1 MLPSVG
7 KNAISPFLKSVLLR
21 SIPELIPVSK
31 YIIDR
36 PIWCTFPSKG
46 NILAINPTVIG
57 ERWRFNLHLILSLPL
72 TSKITLILET
82 VPEHISR
89 YPASRI
95 YNRFQSMYWL
105 SESIENVDEI
115 NNDAEIIDNSVEDAV
130 TLYRKVRES
139 KNKEPTEK
147 EIADIEKECEIIRN
161 RQVITKDLQHKPVEI
176 TNKNGLVVTGPPTL
190 TRFEKAR
197 IMGARA
203 LQLSLGAPIFIEI
216 PKNATT
222 SLEIAMEEL
231 KQRVIPIVIKRTLP
245 NGDYQNIP
253 IDQFA

>member
-1 MLPSVG
+1 M
-7 KNAISPFLKSVLLR
+7 
-21 SIPELIPVSK
+21 
-31 YIIDR
+31 
-36 PIWCTFPSKG
+36 
-46 NILAINPTVIG
+46 
-57 ERWRFNLHLILSLPL
+57 
-72 TSKITLILET
+72 
-82 VPEHISR
+82 
-89 YPASRI
+89 
-95 YNRFQSMYWL
+95 
-105 SESIENVDEI
+105 SESTEKVDEI
-115 NNDAEIIDNSVEDAV
+115 NNDPDILDSSVEDAIA
-130 TLYRKVRES
+130 LYRKVREG
-139 KNKEPTEK
+139 KNKELTEK
-147 EIADIEKECEIIRN
+147 EIADIDKECEIIRN

-176 TNKNGLVVTGPPTL
+176 TNKDGLVVTGPPTL

>member
-1 MLPSVG
+1 M
-7 KNAISPFLKSVLLR
+7 
-21 SIPELIPVSK
+21 
-31 YIIDR
+31 
-36 PIWCTFPSKG
+36 
-46 NILAINPTVIG
+46 
-57 ERWRFNLHLILSLPL
+57 
-72 TSKITLILET
+72 
-82 VPEHISR
+82 
-89 YPASRI
+89 
-95 YNRFQSMYWL
+95 

-115 NNDAEIIDNSVEDAV
+115 NNDTDAEIIDNTVDDAIA
-130 TLYRKVRES
+130 LYRKVREG
-139 KNKEPTEK
+139 KNKELTEK
-147 EIADIEKECEIIRN
+147 EIANIDKECEIIRN
-161 RQVITKDLQHKPVEI
+161 RQVITRDLQHKPVEI
-176 TNKNGLVVTGPPTL
+176 TNKDGLVVTGPPTL

-216 PKNATT
+216 PENATT

>member
-1 MLPSVG
+1 
-7 KNAISPFLKSVLLR
+7 
-21 SIPELIPVSK
+21 
-31 YIIDR
+31 
-36 PIWCTFPSKG
+36 
-46 NILAINPTVIG
+46 
-57 ERWRFNLHLILSLPL
+57 
-72 TSKITLILET
+72 
-82 VPEHISR
+82 
-89 YPASRI
+89 
-95 YNRFQSMYWL
+95 L
-105 SESIENVDEI
+105 SESIEKAGETNAKSPDTP
-115 NNDAEIIDNSVEDAV
+115 DAEILDNSIEDAI
-130 TLYRKVRES
+130 TLYRKVREG
-139 KNKEPTEK
+139 KNKELTEK
-147 EIADIEKECEIIRN
+147 EIANIDKECEIIRN
-161 RQVITKDLQHKPVEI
+161 RKVIIKDSQHKPAEI
-176 TNKNGLVVTGPPTL
+176 TNKDGSITTGPPTL

>member
-1 MLPSVG
+1 
-7 KNAISPFLKSVLLR
+7 
-21 SIPELIPVSK
+21 
-31 YIIDR
+31 
-36 PIWCTFPSKG
+36 
-46 NILAINPTVIG
+46 
-57 ERWRFNLHLILSLPL
+57 
-72 TSKITLILET
+72 
-82 VPEHISR
+82 
-89 YPASRI
+89 
-95 YNRFQSMYWL
+95 L
-105 SESIENVDEI
+105 SESIEKADEI
-115 NNDAEIIDNSVEDAV
+115 NNDPDILDNSVDDAI
-130 TLYRKVRES
+130 TLYRKVREG
-139 KNKEPTEK
+139 KNKELTEK
-147 EIADIEKECEIIRN
+147 EIANIDKECEIIRN
-161 RQVITKDLQHKPVEI
+161 RKIIIKDLQHKPVEI
-176 TNKNGLVVTGPPTL
+176 TKDGSITTGPPTL

>member
-1 MLPSVG
+1 MSG
-7 KNAISPFLKSVLLR
+7 
-21 SIPELIPVSK
+21 
-31 YIIDR
+31 
-36 PIWCTFPSKG
+36 
-46 NILAINPTVIG
+46 
-57 ERWRFNLHLILSLPL
+57 
-72 TSKITLILET
+72 
-82 VPEHISR
+82 
-89 YPASRI
+89 
-95 YNRFQSMYWL
+95 
-105 SESIENVDEI
+105 SIEKADETSAESSDTL
-115 NNDAEIIDNSVEDAV
+115 DAEIIENSAEDAV
-130 TLYRKVRES
+130 ALYRKVREG
-139 KNKEPTEK
+139 KNKELTEK
-147 EIADIEKECEIIRN
+147 EIADIDKECEIIRN
-161 RQVITKDLQHKPVEI
+161 RKVIIKDIEHKPVEI
-176 TNKNGLVVTGPPTL
+176 TNKNGLIVTGPPTL

>member
-1 MLPSVG
+1 
-7 KNAISPFLKSVLLR
+7 
-21 SIPELIPVSK
+21 
-31 YIIDR
+31 
-36 PIWCTFPSKG
+36 
-46 NILAINPTVIG
+46 
-57 ERWRFNLHLILSLPL
+57 
-72 TSKITLILET
+72 
-82 VPEHISR
+82 
-89 YPASRI
+89 
-95 YNRFQSMYWL
+95 L
-105 SESIENVDEI
+105 SESTESVDEI
-115 NNDAEIIDNSVEDAV
+115 NNDTDAEIIDNSVEDAIV
-130 TLYRKVRES
+130 LYRKVREG
-139 KNKEPTEK
+139 KNKELTEK
-147 EIADIEKECEIIRN
+147 EIANIEKECEIIRN
-161 RQVITKDLQHKPVEI
+161 REVITRDSQHKPVEI
-176 TNKNGLVVTGPPTL
+176 NKDGLVVTGPPTL

>member
-1 MLPSVG
+1 MS
-7 KNAISPFLKSVLLR
+7 A
-21 SIPELIPVSK
+21 
-31 YIIDR
+31 
-36 PIWCTFPSKG
+36 
-46 NILAINPTVIG
+46 
-57 ERWRFNLHLILSLPL
+57 
-72 TSKITLILET
+72 
-82 VPEHISR
+82 
-89 YPASRI
+89 
-95 YNRFQSMYWL
+95 
-105 SESIENVDEI
+105 SIENVDEI
-115 NNDAEIIDNSVEDAV
+115 NNDTDKEIIDNSVEDAI
-130 TLYRKVRES
+130 TLYRKVREG
-139 KNKEPTEK
+139 KNKELTEK

-161 RQVITKDLQHKPVEI
+161 RQVIIKDLHHKLVEI
-176 TNKNGLVVTGPPTL
+176 TNKDGLIVIGPPTL

-203 LQLSLGAPIFIEI
+203 LQLSLGAPVFIEI